1 MPKSNTIKK
10 LHPNNRF
17 NTQYDFDQ
25 LIKIVP
31 QLSSHIKQNPFGE
44 KTINF
49 SNPQAVKLL
58 NKALIYS
65 TYPIS
70 YWQFSDSNLCPPV
83 PGRADY
89 IHYLADLVNKPT
101 HNSKNIKILDIGV
114 GATLIYPLIG
124 VCEYNWEF
132 VGSDSND
139 ASLESS
145 QRIIDNNPVLQP
157 QITLR
162 KQKQKNHILEGVVQS
177 SDYFHAVMCNPPF
190 FASQKEADYQTNRK
204 IKNLSKQNKNIS
216 KTRNFSGQANEL
228 WYEGGEKAFVN
239 KLINESKMY
248 ADQIEWFTCLISN
261 RDLIKGF
268 QKSIQSIGA
277 NICQIIEMHQ
287 GNKTSKILAWTYK
300 K

>member
-25 LIKIVP
+25 LIKNVP
-31 QLSSHIKQNPFGE
+31 QLSSHIKQNPLGE

-58 NKALIYS
+58 NTALIYS
-65 TYPIS
+65 SYPIN
-70 YWQFSDSNLCPPV
+70 YWDFPASNLCPPV

-89 IHYLADLVNKPT
+89 IHYLADLLNSSKPNT
-101 HNSKNIKILDIGV
+101 QHITILDIGV
-114 GATLIYPLIG
+114 GASLIYPILG
-124 VCEYNWEF
+124 VCEYNWQF
-132 VGSDSND
+132 VASDISSS
-139 ASLESS
+139 SLKSA
-145 QRIIDNNPVLQP
+145 QIIINQTPLLQP
-157 QITLR
+157 KITLR
-162 KQKQKNHILEGVVQS
+162 KQHQKENILVGVLHS

-216 KTRNFSGQANEL
+216 KARNFSGQANEL